1 MDQRLRYGGRC
12 PGCHRFVDSLD
23 MSRMGLSPW
32 IINTWI
38 ENPILS
44 RKKTASV
51 WRQNSFFL
59 FSPPRPKRDVNKKR
73 NDPTLQLDIVH
84 VYFYM
89 FHTYKILV
97 IYVPCLFL
105 ISRNLCNPVVPSG
118 LSLTT
123 VKKWG
128 VELWDVGKGCLS
140 VRPCRWCWP
149 HATSH
154 ERFQTPLCQHH
165 RSRATLMRLFGH
177 ILD

>member
-97 IYVPCLFL
+97 IYVPCFFL
-105 ISRNLCNPVVPSG
+105 IPRNLCNPIVPSG

-123 VKKWG
+123 VKNGAWSYGTSKKDAFPCDLAAG
-128 VELWDVGKGCLS
+128 VGRMLHRVPRDFRHLCASTTGRGRHWCGCLG
-140 VRPCRWCWP
+140 
-149 HATSH
+149 TS
-154 ERFQTPLCQHH
+154 
-165 RSRATLMRLFGH
+165 
-177 ILD
+177 